1 MNAVISQAS
10 LACDGLTVG
19 YGVLAA
25 VRDITLEVRPGEVVA
40 LIGPNGAGKT
50 TLLLGIAGVLKPSR
64 GKVYWNGAPLDGPLH
79 RRARAGLGFIGQEKS
94 VIMSLSARENLK
106 LGKCDVGEVC
116 EWFPELTPLLDRRA
130 GLLSGGE
137 QQMLTLG
144 RALSRRPQ
152 VLLVDE
158 LSLGL
163 APLIADRLS
172 VVIRQRANEGLAV
185 LLVEQNVA
193 RALAV
198 SDRFYVLKQGEF
210 GLAGSSAEYRDRLDI
225 VQRHYLPNAIDD

>member
-1 MNAVISQAS
+1 MNTVISRAS
-10 LACDGLTVG
+10 LTCDALTVG
-19 YGVLAA
+19 YGALAA

-64 GKVYWNGAPLDGPLH
+64 GKVYWYGTPLDGPLH

-94 VIMSLSARENLK
+94 VIMSLTARENLK
-106 LGKCDVGEVC
+106 LGKSDVEEVC
-116 EWFPELTPLLDRRA
+116 DWFPELIPLLDRRA

-163 APLIADRLS
+163 APLIADRLG
-172 VVIRQRANEGLAV
+172 VVIRERSNEGLAV

-198 SDRFYVLKQGEF
+198 SDRFYILKQGEF
-210 GLAGSSAEYRDRLDI
+210 GLAGSSAEYRDRLDV
-225 VQRHYLPNAIDD
+225 VQRHYLPNTIDD